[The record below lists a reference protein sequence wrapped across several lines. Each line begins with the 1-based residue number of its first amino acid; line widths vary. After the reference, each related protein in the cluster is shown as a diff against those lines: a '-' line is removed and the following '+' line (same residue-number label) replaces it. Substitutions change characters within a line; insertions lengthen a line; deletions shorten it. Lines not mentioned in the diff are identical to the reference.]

1 MEEYAVRW
9 NNGIKSFD
17 SPNYHYVFNNRNGHF
32 MRWGKTLEDDPD
44 FSPYGPEILDIEIS
58 SGVGCRGQCFFCY
71 KRRPDGTEDPLFNM
85 TFDTFKTILDK
96 MPDTLTQIAAGIMNI
111 DTNPDMWK
119 MFEYA
124 RSKNIIPNFT
134 MHGLDE
140 ITEERL
146 EKITTLNGA
155 IAISCYNFDKTA
167 NWIKALTDRGMTQ
180 VNIHQ
185 IAHSENFD
193 EILQLIEKRKT
204 DSRLEK
210 MNAIVFLSLKQ
221 KGRGEHFNPLSYD
234 KWKILIDKIFE
245 SGHSFGF
252 DSCSAHKFT
261 KVLNEMDIPEERK
274 AKIMESVEPCESF
287 GMFSSYINDKG
298 FYFPCSFAE
307 NIGEWKEGLDV
318 VNCKDF
324 VEDIWNN
331 PLVEKY
337 REISLKCGRNCPLYD
352 I

>member
-1 MEEYAVRW
+1 
-9 NNGIKSFD
+9 
-17 SPNYHYVFNNRNGHF
+17 
-32 MRWGKTLEDDPD
+32 MRWGKNLADDPL

-58 SGVGCRGQCFFCY
+58 SGKDCKGQCAFCY
-71 KRRPDGTEDPLFNM
+71 KGNGTGPDTFNM

-119 MFEYA
+119 MFAYA

-140 ITEERL
+140 ITTERVNH
-146 EKITTLNGA
+146 ISSICGA
-155 IAISCYNFDKTA
+155 VAISCYNFDKTA
-167 NWIKALTDRGMTQ
+167 DWIKALTDRGMTQ
-180 VNIHQ
+180 VNIHFM
-185 IAHSENFD
+185 ISEETYEKALD
-193 EILQLIEKRKT
+193 LIEKRKT
-204 DSRLEK
+204 DPRLEK

-221 KGRGEHFNPLSYD
+221 KGRGEHFSPLSYD

-274 AKIMESVEPCESF
+274 TKIMESVEPCESF

-298 FYFPCSFAE
+298 FYFPCSFSE
-307 NIGEWKEGLDV
+307 NIGEWKDGLDV